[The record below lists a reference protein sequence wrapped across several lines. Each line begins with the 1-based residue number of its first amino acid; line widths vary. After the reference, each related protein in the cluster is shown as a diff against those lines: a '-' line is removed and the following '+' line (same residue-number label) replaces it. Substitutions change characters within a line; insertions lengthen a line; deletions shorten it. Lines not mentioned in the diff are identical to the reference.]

1 MTQPSDLALSDDG
14 GPPRLPPD
22 EARRVAA
29 LVGGHPIMGTLP
41 LDALADLVAGGALA
55 AFAPGEF
62 LLRRGETSDFALLLV
77 EGTAHVFIDT
87 PYGDVHLADVHG
99 PAVVGEVAAFTGVP
113 RTAHVQAM
121 NTIRA
126 VRIGAQAL
134 KEAGR
139 AHPPFLE
146 AALRQIG
153 GRLETFN
160 RAVGF
165 YSSALNALERH
176 DFDMRLLDDLRNPL
190 PELANFA
197 ASFRRLAEE
206 IMVRQA
212 LRREMESAT
221 AIQRA
226 MLPEP
231 MEPADLGHRGEIQAC
246 MRPAKEVGGDF
257 YDMFPL
263 PDGRLVM
270 SVGDVSGKG
279 VPAAL
284 FMSAT
289 QTALRYVLRRESDLA
304 TAIGIVNELLCAT
317 NSESMFVT
325 LFSAVLNLDDG
336 TLDYCNCGHL
346 DVMVLRRDGTTDI
359 LPPVGMAV
367 GILDR
372 ARFGAQRV
380 TLAPGDRLFLFTDG
394 LPDAADPADNPF
406 GEDRLREVTEAA
418 REKAGT
424 AFVDH
429 ILDAVERFAQ
439 GAAQFDDITLLV
451 LTYGGPNAAR

>member
-1 MTQPSDLALSDDG
+1 M
-14 GPPRLPPD
+14 PPRLPPD
-22 EARRVAA
+22 AAYRVAERLA
-29 LVGGHPIMGTLP
+29 DHPIMGALP
-41 LDALADLVAGGALA
+41 SQVLADLIAGA
-55 AFAPGEF
+55 ACVSFAPGEIMIG
-62 LLRRGETSDFALLLV
+62 RGETSDFALLLLD
-77 EGTAHVFIDT
+77 GTVLVFIDT
-87 PYGDVHLADVHG
+87 PYDNVHLAEFNA
-99 PAVVGEVAAFTGVP
+99 PAVVGEVATFTGVP
-113 RTAHVQAM
+113 RTAHVKAVTAV
-121 NTIRA
+121 NA
-126 VRIGAQAL
+126 VRIGARAL
-134 KEAGR
+134 KDAGL
-139 AHPPFLE
+139 AHPTFLE

-190 PELANFA
+190 PELANFSL
-197 ASFRRLAEE
+197 SFRRLAEE

-212 LRREMESAT
+212 HRREMESAT

-231 MEPADLGHRGEIQAC
+231 IEPADLGDRAEVQAC

-257 YDMFPL
+257 YDMFL
-263 PDGRLVM
+263 LADGRLVM

-304 TAIGIVNELLCAT
+304 AAIGIVNELLCAT

-325 LFSAVLNLDDG
+325 LFCAVLDLDEG

-346 DVMVLRRDGTTDI
+346 DVMVLRRDGGCD
-359 LPPVGMAV
+359 LLVPSGMAV
-367 GILDR
+367 GILDT
-372 ARFGAQRV
+372 ARFRSERV
-380 TLAPGDRLFLFTDG
+380 RLAPSERLFLFTDG
-394 LPDAADPADNPF
+394 LTDAVDPVDGQF
-406 GEDRLREVTEAA
+406 GEDRLTAVTMAA
-418 REKAGT
+418 RALPNA

-429 ILDAVERFAQ
+429 ILAAVEEFAQ
-439 GAAQFDDITLLV
+439 GAAPFDDITVLA
-451 LTYGGPNAAR
+451 LTYGGPAAAQPQA